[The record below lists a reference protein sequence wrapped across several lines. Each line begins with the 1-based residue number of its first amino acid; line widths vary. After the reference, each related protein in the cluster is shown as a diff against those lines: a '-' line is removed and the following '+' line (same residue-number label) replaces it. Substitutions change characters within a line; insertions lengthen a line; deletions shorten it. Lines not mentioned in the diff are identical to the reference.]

1 MKSYAIRSTLAAGLA
16 AVSFAG
22 IAATQAGTQTPAR
35 KPLSTHAPMQL
46 PESGA
51 RGQRAIDLL
60 GQRLPE
66 VAAWYRKSPE
76 QLRELLLTDSRTRID
91 RQGRL
96 YVVDE
101 LDRKP
106 PRHKAVTRATTEGVV
121 PLEQTFTLNSRPG
134 AARTIY
140 LDFNGAVLVNTA
152 WNSGGN
158 TINAQPFDADGNT
171 SAFSDDELERIQ
183 GIWQRVAEDFAPFD
197 VNVTTQ
203 EPSPDALTRSSL
215 SDTTYG
221 TTALITNRSGVYDCG
236 CGGVAYIGIYDDTS
250 DFYKP
255 ALVFWDALGPADE
268 KNVAEATSHEIGHNI
283 GLNHDGYAGG
293 SYYPGHGS
301 GETGWAP
308 IMGVGYS
315 QALVQWSK
323 GQYSTANNVEDDFV
337 VAQDN
342 GLPLRADD
350 HGSDIASATAL
361 SATPSGSTSLLS
373 GAGVIELRSDLD
385 YFSFASGAGSAT
397 INLTPDERSAN
408 LDPRLTI
415 RDAAGNVVAR
425 SNPPEALAASVSF
438 TLPSAGTYYVTI
450 NGVSKG
456 DVLGTGYSGYGSVGQ
471 YKISGSVPAP

>member
-1 MKSYAIRSTLAAGLA
+1 MTIHTFRSTIFASAAAALLAAA
-16 AVSFAG
+16 AAG
-22 IAATQAGTQTPAR
+22 HADAQTAPR
-35 KPLSTHAPMQL
+35 KPLSTQAPMQL
-46 PESGA
+46 SESGA

-60 GQRLPE
+60 GNRLPE

-101 LDRKP
+101 LDRP
-106 PRHKAVTRATTEGVV
+106 PPKHKAVTRASAEGVV
-121 PLEQTFTLNSRPG
+121 PLDQTFTLHSRPG

-158 TINAQPFDADGNT
+158 TLNAQPFDADGNT
-171 SAFSDDELERIQ
+171 SSFSDDELERIQ

-197 VNVTTQ
+197 VDVTTQ

-215 SDTTYG
+215 SDTTFG
-221 TTALITNRSGVYDCG
+221 TTALITNRSGVFDCS

-268 KNVAEATSHEIGHNI
+268 KNVAEATSHEVGHNI
-283 GLNHDGYAGG
+283 GLNHDGYSGG

-315 QALVQWSK
+315 QSLVQWSK
-323 GQYSTANNVEDDFV
+323 GQYNTANNMEDDFV

-361 SATPSGSTSLLS
+361 SATPLGSTSQLS
-373 GAGVIELRSDLD
+373 GAGVIERSTDRD
-385 YFSFASGAGSAT
+385 FFSFASGAGSAT
-397 INLTPDERSAN
+397 ITLTPDERSAN

-415 RDAAGNVVAR
+415 RDAAGNVITR
-425 SNPPEALAASVSF
+425 SNPPDALAASASF
-438 TLPSAGTYYVTI
+438 TLPSAGTYFVTI
-450 NGVSKG
+450 NGVSNG
-456 DVLGTGYSGYGSVGQ
+456 DVLGIGYSGYGSLGQ
-471 YKISGSVPAP
+471 YKITGTVPAP

>member
-1 MKSYAIRSTLAAGLA
+1 MTFPTFRSTFVASAAAALLATAVAGPA
-16 AVSFAG
+16 HA
-22 IAATQAGTQTPAR
+22 QTAPR
-35 KPLSTHAPMQL
+35 KPLSAHVPMQL
-46 PESGA
+46 PESGS

-60 GQRLPE
+60 GKRLPE

-76 QLRELLLTDSRTRID
+76 QLRELLLTDSRLRLD

-106 PRHKAVTRATTEGVV
+106 SQHEAVTKAAGEGVV
-121 PLEQTFTLNSRPG
+121 PLDQTFTLHSRPG

-158 TINAQPFDADGNT
+158 TLNAQPFDADGNT
-171 SAFSDDELERIQ
+171 GSFSDDELERIQ

-197 VNVTTQ
+197 VDVTTQ
-203 EPSPDALTRSSL
+203 EPAPDALTRSSL

-255 ALVFWDALGPADE
+255 ALVFWDALGPSDE
-268 KNVAEATSHEIGHNI
+268 KSVAEATSHEIGHNI

-293 SYYPGHGS
+293 GYYPGHGS

-315 QALVQWSK
+315 QSLVQWSK
-323 GQYSTANNVEDDFV
+323 GQYSTANNLEDDFL

-350 HGSDIASATAL
+350 HGNDIATATAL
-361 SATPSGSTSLLS
+361 SATPSGSTSQLS
-373 GAGVIELRSDLD
+373 GAGVIGFRSDLD

-397 INLTPDERSAN
+397 ITLTPDERSAN

-415 RDAAGNVVAR
+415 RDAAGNVIVR
-425 SNPPEALAASVSF
+425 SNPPDALAASVSF
-438 TLPSAGTYYVTI
+438 TVPSAGTYFVTV
-450 NGVSKG
+450 NGVGKG
-456 DVLGTGYSGYGSVGQ
+456 DLLGTGYSGYGSVGQ

>member
-16 AVSFAG
+16 AVSFAS
-22 IAATQAGTQTPAR
+22 IAAADTGTQTPAR

-46 PESGA
+46 AESGA

-60 GQRLPE
+60 GNRLPE

-76 QLRELLLTDSRTRID
+76 QLRELLLKDSRMRID

-96 YVVDE
+96 YVVEE
-101 LDRKP
+101 LDRQP
-106 PRHKAVTRATTEGVV
+106 PQRKAVTKAAGEGVV
-121 PLEQTFTLNSRPG
+121 PLDQTFTLNSRPG

-158 TINAQPFDADGNT
+158 TLNAQPFDADGNT
-171 SAFSDDELERIQ
+171 GSFSDDELERIQ
-183 GIWQRVAEDFAPFD
+183 GIWQRVAEDYAPFD

-203 EPSPDALTRSSL
+203 EPAADALTRSSL

-255 ALVFWDALGPADE
+255 ALVFWDALGPSDE
-268 KNVAEATSHEIGHNI
+268 KDVAEATSHEVGHNI
-283 GLNHDGYAGG
+283 GLNHDGYSGG
-293 SYYPGHGS
+293 GYYPGHGS
-301 GETGWAP
+301 GATGWAP
-308 IMGVGYS
+308 IMGVGYYQS
-315 QALVQWSK
+315 LVQWSK
-323 GQYSTANNVEDDFV
+323 GQYSTANNTEDDFV

-350 HGSDIASATAL
+350 HGDDTASATAL

-373 GAGVIELRSDLD
+373 GAGVIERSTDRD
-385 YFSFASGAGSAT
+385 YFSFTSGAGSAT
-397 INLTPDERSAN
+397 ITLTPDERSAN
-408 LDPRLTI
+408 LDARITI
-415 RDAAGNVVAR
+415 RDAADNVIVR
-425 SNPPEALAASVSF
+425 SNPPDALAASISF
-438 TLPSAGTYYVTI
+438 TVPSAGTYFVTV
-450 NGVSKG
+450 NGVRNG
-456 DVLGTGYSGYGSVGQ
+456 DVLGIGYSGYGSVGQ
-471 YKISGSVPAP
+471 YKITGTVPAP